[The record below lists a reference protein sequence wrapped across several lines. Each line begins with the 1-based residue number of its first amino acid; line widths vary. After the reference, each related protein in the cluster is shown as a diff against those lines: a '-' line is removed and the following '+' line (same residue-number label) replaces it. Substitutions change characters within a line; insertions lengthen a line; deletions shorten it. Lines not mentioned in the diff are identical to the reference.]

1 MRRSDREIKS
11 FDEIVEVMEK
21 CDVCRLALNGGDYP
35 YILPLNFG
43 MRVNGGKITLYFHGA
58 SEGTKYELMK
68 KDSRASFEM
77 DCGHRLALDGGRGR
91 CTMEYES
98 VIGRGMLEPV
108 PEEEK
113 YEALCILT
121 EHYRKG
127 FEFDKSAMPITT
139 VFRLNVEQLTG
150 KRRQCSASGG
160 GEQKA
165 E

>member
-1 MRRSDREIKS
+1 MRRSDREIKN

-21 CDVCRLALNGGDYP
+21 CDVCRLALNGG
-35 YILPLNFG
+35 
-43 MRVNGGKITLYFHGA
+43 
-58 SEGTKYELMK
+58 
-68 KDSRASFEM
+68 
-77 DCGHRLALDGGRGR
+77 RGR

-98 VIGRGMLEPV
+98 VIGRGTLEPV